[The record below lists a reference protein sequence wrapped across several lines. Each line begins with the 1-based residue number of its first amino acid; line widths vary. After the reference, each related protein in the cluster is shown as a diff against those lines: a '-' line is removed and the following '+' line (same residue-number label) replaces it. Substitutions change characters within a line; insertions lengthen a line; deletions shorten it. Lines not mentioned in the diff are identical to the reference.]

1 MTHRACS
8 SCSSSDGV
16 VDYIDEGYSYC
27 FACNTR
33 FDTDNSEEEEFE
45 PFTEGEQK
53 TEEYT
58 NQEPLWRLREE
69 IISRSK
75 SNTWHEA
82 KSEWTFVQADFADRG
97 DDNSCLCGH
106 SPIVELCYL
115 VNEHTKEEVVVGN
128 VCVTKFLDIAVPVK
142 KILPPLIKIKKD
154 LSKSVNQEVLDLAYD
169 RNIIDKNS
177 YAFYSDTK
185 GKRKLSDKQKKYK
198 RDINQKILRGLLRKI
213 SSNSSTNNE
222 KVGESPAPHQKLS
235 DILSGDKLTKERD
248 EWKKKAEEFLY
259 QRNNYFNQLNKIKH
273 FLNSNQLQ
281 DDENHG
287 RKSNRATQN
296 NT

>member
-1 MTHRACS
+1 MIHRACS

-27 FACNTR
+27 FACMTR
-33 FDTDNSEEEEFE
+33 FEFEVNDAFMRRLKSDIHNSEEEEFE

-58 NQEPLWRLREE
+58 NQEPLWRLIEE

-82 KSEWTFVQADFADRG
+82 KREWEFFQAEFADRG

-115 VNEHTKEEVVVGN
+115 VNQHTKEEVIVGN
-128 VCVTKFLDIAVPVK
+128 VCVTKFMDIEVPVK

-169 RNIIDKNS
+169 RNIIDENS
-177 YAFYSDTK
+177 YDFYSDTK

-198 RDINQKILRGLLRKI
+198 RDLNQTILKGLLRKI
-213 SSNSSTNNE
+213 SSNTSN
-222 KVGESPAPHQKLS
+222 KIA
-235 DILSGDKLTKERD
+235 DDKLTKERD

-259 QRNNYFNQLNKIKH
+259 QRNNYFTQLNKIKH

-287 RKSNRATQN
+287 RKSNGTTQN
-296 NT
+296 NK